1 MVVRKVM
8 KVEFGAGFI
17 GEVESVE
24 TAPEMMQGHHSGAGN
39 DAGMH
44 RGAGKHVGVNL
55 PKRELIGNSED
66 QGIRKV
72 DRKCGKPAEQK
83 TSNAE
88 NQRIGKAGG
97 RSEIQ

>member
-8 KVEFGAGFI
+8 KVELGAGFI

-44 RGAGKHVGVNL
+44 RGA
-55 PKRELIGNSED
+55 E
-66 QGIRKV
+66 
-72 DRKCGKPAEQK
+72 
-83 TSNAE
+83 
-88 NQRIGKAGG
+88 KARG
-97 RSEIQ
+97 S